1 MEDKSPNKYMRYI
14 GAGMQMLITIFAGV
28 MIGRWLDGHFQTTT
42 PWYSIGCSLLF
53 IFAAMYLLIKSL
65 PNE

>member
-28 MIGRWLDGHFQTTT
+28 MIGRWLDGHFQTST
-42 PWYSIGCSLLF
+42 PWFSVSCSLLF
-53 IFAAMYLLIKSL
+53 IFIAMYLLIKSL
-65 PNE
+65 PKE